1 MAFRPTA
8 FGKYVLLK
16 RIAIG
21 GMAEV
26 FRAKAFGAEG
36 FEKLAAVKRMLPHL
50 SNDSQFVDMFINEA
64 KLAANLN
71 HANIAQIYDFGCID
85 NLYFISMEYIHGKD
99 IADIIRVLRERNL
112 TTPLELACHVFIDVL
127 NGLDY
132 AHRLK
137 DAYGNPLGLI
147 HRDMS
152 PHNVLLSYEGEVK
165 LVDFGIAKAASSTV
179 HTTGGV
185 LKGKYSYMSP
195 EQAHGMALDHR
206 SDIFSLG
213 ICFFELLTLT
223 KMFHAE
229 SDLGVLEKVR
239 ETSFPR
245 PCEVNENIPE
255 EIEDIILKALEKNP
269 DDRYATAGEWRD
281 RLERFLF
288 ERNLHY
294 STSWLASFM
303 REIFREELDREDADF
318 IEEAEVVQKLR
329 SEARR
334 AARIEYSPLAGSD
347 TVVINKGTGDS
358 SEDFMDGPGERET
371 QEAKSYSGDT
381 FTRERLQEEPDE
393 SDEPL
398 EVPADEVIE
407 VGEEEIEEIEGDD
420 DDEYLETAKMERPD
434 PALFR
439 KFAGDFDVGRK
450 RRSVVPSLAPI
461 REVRGPDFDDTIDD
475 SFSDSGADTDKH
487 KRDEL
492 RFLLDSTEPERSNSA
507 AHPLATLDF
516 EKNRSTVPE
525 GKQGYVSKGPLT
537 ERDATPFDG
546 SPPKGFPFG
555 ILFTILL
562 VAVVAGGL
570 AAFYLHSGQGT
581 EKDAIDGGSNPSLL
595 GNLPERHAIDAG
607 RSSIKTP
614 ADDDKPASLKHLAAP
629 DAGQT
634 ERAVAK
640 DDAGGLVSGKDGGT
654 ADTKASTKKH
664 SATPG
669 VAVKKSTTT
678 SRNVKKKQTSTRR
691 KRTKRQK
698 RRRNKVASRPVRTE
712 SGFGKVDVGISG
724 SWAYVYIDGEK
735 IRATPLFNYSIK
747 AGRHVIELKNVD
759 NNLIRRWRVRIRAD
773 KKLKLLHQ

>member
-1 MAFRPTA
+1 
-8 FGKYVLLK
+8 
-16 RIAIG
+16 
-21 GMAEV
+21 
-26 FRAKAFGAEG
+26 
-36 FEKLAAVKRMLPHL
+36 
-50 SNDSQFVDMFINEA
+50 
-64 KLAANLN
+64 
-71 HANIAQIYDFGCID
+71 
-85 NLYFISMEYIHGKD
+85 
-99 IADIIRVLRERNL
+99 
-112 TTPLELACHVFIDVL
+112 LACHVFIDVL

-137 DAYGNPLGLI
+137 DPYGSPLGLI

-152 PHNVLLSYEGEVK
+152 PHNIILSYEGEVK

-195 EQAHGMALDHR
+195 EQAHGMTLDHR

-255 EIEDIILKALEKNP
+255 ELEDIILKALEKNP

-303 REIFREELDREDADF
+303 REIFRDELEREDHDF
-318 IEEAEVVQKLR
+318 IEEAAIVQKLR

-334 AARIEYSPLAGSD
+334 AARLESNPLPGTD
-347 TVVINKGTGDS
+347 TVVIKKGTDS
-358 SEDFMDGPGERET
+358 STEDFMDSPGEPET
-371 QEAKSYSGDT
+371 QEAEPYSGDT
-381 FTRERLQEEPDE
+381 YTGERLQEEPNE

-398 EVPADEVIE
+398 EVPAEEVME
-407 VGEEEIEEIEGDD
+407 VADEEIEELDGSD

-439 KFAGDFDVGRK
+439 KFAGDFDGGRK
-450 RRSVVPSLAPI
+450 RRSHVPSLAPI
-461 REVRGPDFDDTIDD
+461 REVSGPDFDDTIDD
-475 SFSDSGADTDKH
+475 SFSDSGEETDKH
-487 KRDEL
+487 KREAL
-492 RFLLDSTEPERSNSA
+492 RFLMDSTDPERSDSA
-507 AHPLATLDF
+507 AQPLAMLDF

-525 GKQGYVSKGPLT
+525 GKQGYISKGPLT
-537 ERDATPFDG
+537 ERDATPFDV
-546 SPPKGFPFG
+546 SPSKGFPFG

-570 AAFYLHSGQGT
+570 AAFYLHSGKKGVL
-581 EKDAIDGGSNPSLL
+581 DGGANPSILEQPSE
-595 GNLPERHAIDAG
+595 GSAIDAG
-607 RSSIKTP
+607 GSGIDAR
-614 ADDDKPASLKHLAAP
+614 ADDKPDNEEPAGTNLKHLAAP
-629 DAGQT
+629 GVGHPEPSETKDDGGGQT
-634 ERAVAK
+634 SEP
-640 DDAGGLVSGKDGGT
+640 DGGT
-654 ADTKASTKKH
+654 AASKPIAEKDGATTKAT
-664 SATPG
+664 
-669 VAVKKSTTT
+669 VKKSATVSKNT
-678 SRNVKKKQTSTRR
+678 KKKPAVIRH
-691 KRTKRQK
+691 KHTKRHK
-698 RRRNKVASRPVRTE
+698 RRRHKVASRPVHTE
-712 SGFGKVDVGISG
+712 SGFGKLDVGISG
-724 SWAYVYIDGEK
+724 IWAYVFIDGK
-735 IRATPLFNYSIK
+735 KVRATPLFNYSIK
-747 AGRHVIELKNVD
+747 AGRHVVELKDVD
-759 NNLIRRWRVRIRAD
+759 NNLIHRWRVNIRAN